1 MPPDLTTHSL
11 LILKDMWPLEWAWR
25 YTWPADK
32 GPNDYI
38 PNPPL
43 TDLSK
48 YYDRGLRMGNLAYQL
63 SNSFGGGLLDPATP
77 LSWQVYR

>member
-77 LSWQVYR
+77 PQRL